1 MVQRNDKSTNCKWK
15 IIMTCSILC
24 SKQTPQSKNGV
35 LLSSQ
40 CQYSP
45 PQCAHYQEAIYS
57 VPVSLLYIP
66 RHTVTSQ
73 MSGIF
78 KLLQLTVQAFF
89 WLCLISWSVLHT
101 TFLTVGLE
109 CQLLLLLIF
118 SWTGKT
124 VVKSDYLVCH
134 VCPHG
139 IPLLPLDGFYGFL
152 QKKSVNHILLLLK
165 SDEVTQTFNM

>member
-15 IIMTCSILC
+15 IMTCSILC

-45 PQCAHYQEAIYS
+45 PQCAHYKEAIYS
-57 VPVSLLYIP
+57 VPVSLSYVP
-66 RHTVTSQ
+66 CHTVTSQ
-73 MSGIF
+73 MFGIF
-78 KLLQLTVQAFF
+78 KLLQLRVQTFF
-89 WLCLISWSVLHT
+89 LSVLNIMISFHT
-101 TFLTVGLE
+101 TFLSVGLE

-124 VVKSDYLVCH
+124 IVKSDYLVCH
-134 VCPHG
+134 VCLHG
-139 IPLLPLDGFYGFL
+139 TPLLPLDGFYIYGFY
-152 QKKSVNHILLLLK
+152 KKNLL
-165 SDEVTQTFNM
+165 TRFCFC